1 MIKSM
6 TGFGRG
12 KYENEGRTYTVEIKS
27 VNHKYSDINVRLPR
41 FLNNVEDKIRKRV
54 AEVISRGKIDIFVSF
69 ENYSNKGTTIRI
81 NKDLAKEYIRELK
94 ELAEEADLRFDLNVI
109 DVSKF
114 PEILKLEDEDN
125 DELIGQEVMIALD
138 DALGKFVSM
147 REIEGEKLVEDIERR
162 IYLIQEKVSEVTKFS
177 STLVEEYM
185 ARLQTRVNEL
195 LAPGVVD
202 DARLMQE
209 IVIFSDKSSIE
220 EELTRLKSHI
230 SQFLELIKQSSPI
243 GKKIDFLI
251 QEINREVN
259 TIGSKANSLDI
270 TNKVIEIK
278 TEVENIR
285 EQFQNIEQSL

>member
-27 VNHKYSDINVRLPR
+27 VNHKYSDINVRVPR
-41 FLNNVEDKIRKRV
+41 FLNSVEDAIRKRV
-54 AEVISRGKIDIFVSF
+54 ANAISRGKVDVFVTF

-81 NKDLAKEYIRELK
+81 NRELAKEYIKELK
-94 ELAEEADLRFDLNVI
+94 ALSEETGVKFDLNVI

-114 PEILKLEDEDN
+114 PEILKIEDTQDE
-125 DELIGQEVMIALD
+125 ELIANELIIAVD
-138 DALGKFVSM
+138 DALKKFVAM
-147 REIEGEKLVEDIERR
+147 REIEGNKLIEDIEKR
-162 IYLIQEKVSEVTKFS
+162 IYVIKDKVNEITKYS
-177 STLVEEYM
+177 STIVEDYIKKLEQRVTEYM
-185 ARLQTRVNEL
+185 NNKIIDEN
-195 LAPGVVD
+195 
-202 DARLMQE
+202 RLMQE

-230 SQFLELIKQSSPI
+230 DQFLNLIKQSSPI

-251 QEINREVN
+251 QEINREIN
-259 TIGSKANSLDI
+259 TIGSKANCLEI
-270 TNKVIEIK
+270 TNLVIELK

-285 EQFQNIEQSL
+285 EQIQNIE

>member
-41 FLNNVEDKIRKRV
+41 FLNSVEDKIRKRV

-69 ENYSNKGTTIRI
+69 ENYSSSGTTIRI
-81 NKDLAKEYIRELK
+81 NKELAKEYIKELK
-94 ELAEEADLRFDLNVI
+94 SLAEEADLRFDLNVI

-125 DELIGQEVMIALD
+125 DELIAQEVMIAVD
-138 DALGKFVSM
+138 DALEKFVSM
-147 REIEGEKLVEDIERR
+147 RELEGQKLVEDIERR
-162 IYLIQEKVSEVTKFS
+162 IYLIQEKVNEVSNFS

-202 DARLMQE
+202 EARLMQE

-285 EQFQNIEQSL
+285 EQIQNIE

>member
-41 FLNNVEDKIRKRV
+41 FLNSVEDKIRKRV

-69 ENYSNKGTTIRI
+69 ENYSSSGTTIRI
-81 NKDLAKEYIRELK
+81 NKELAKEYIKELK
-94 ELAEEADLRFDLNVI
+94 SLAEEADLRFDLNVI

-125 DELIGQEVMIALD
+125 DELIAQEVMVAVD
-138 DALGKFVSM
+138 DALEKFVLM
-147 REIEGEKLVEDIERR
+147 REIEGQKLVEDIERR
-162 IYLIQEKVSEVTKFS
+162 IYLIQEKVNEVTNFS

-202 DARLMQE
+202 EARLMQE

-285 EQFQNIEQSL
+285 EQIQNIE

>member
-41 FLNNVEDKIRKRV
+41 FLNSVEDKIRKRV

-94 ELAEEADLRFDLNVI
+94 ELANEAELRFDLNVI

-147 REIEGEKLVEDIERR
+147 REVEGQKLVEDIEKR
-162 IYLIQEKVSEVTKFS
+162 IYLIQEKINEVTKFS

-202 DARLMQE
+202 EARLMQE

-230 SQFLELIKQSSPI
+230 YQFLELIKQSSPI

-285 EQFQNIEQSL
+285 EQIQNIE